1 VKVALNTLSLT
12 LYMDRNQFN
21 IQTHFF
27 IRQCIFFS
35 EFKPVTKNNMGYI
48 VSAVVSLSRTLTTKF
63 CNSLSRT
70 LTTKSYNSLSRTLT
84 TNSYNSLSRTLTTK
98 SCNSLSRTLTT
109 KSYNS
114 LS

>member
-48 VSAVVSLSRTLTTKF
+48 VSAVVVNEANQVLMIQEAK
-63 CNSLSRT
+63 
-70 LTTKSYNSLSRTLT
+70 Y
-84 TNSYNSLSRTLTTK
+84 
-98 SCNSLSRTLTT
+98 SCHGTWYLPAGRVEKNEDLVVRVLERE
-109 KSYNS
+109 
-114 LS
+114 L